1 MDLTNTISLIG
12 VIASS
17 IGAIA
22 TLGLFYFACITYNK
36 WNTQKGAEVIAF
48 EAKEAIKELQENNYL
63 SFSLIHDIEQLD
75 KIDKESVFKYA
86 HQRES
91 LFKRLLFINNCIHLK
106 NLINDIDKYNDTITD
121 MLKIY
126 AMLICENLTEHTE
139 KSLKDDLK
147 NKHEISSKC
156 IDEIT
161 LKIKPYALYQASIK
175 FRISS

>member
-1 MDLTNTISLIG
+1 MNTAEIIS
-12 VIASS
+12 V
-17 IGAIA
+17 IGAIGSVVGAVA
-22 TLGLFYFACITYNK
+22 TVGLFFLALISYKK
-36 WNTQKGAEVIAF
+36 WNAQKGAEVIAF

-91 LFKRLLFINNCIHLK
+91 LFKRLLFINNCIYLE
-106 NLINDIDKYNDTITD
+106 NLINDIDKYNDTITE

-175 FRISS
+175 FRISN